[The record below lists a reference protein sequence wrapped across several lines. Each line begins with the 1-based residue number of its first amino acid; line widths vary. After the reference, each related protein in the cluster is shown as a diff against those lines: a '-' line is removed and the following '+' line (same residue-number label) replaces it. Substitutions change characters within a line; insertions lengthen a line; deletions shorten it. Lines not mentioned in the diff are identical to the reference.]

1 MGYNLKVTHDN
12 VNMKITQTYVGV
24 GERIRIARQMSTM
37 SLNTICALVGMSEQN
52 WYRIEN
58 EEQRVEYELIEAI
71 ANALSLNIDELLKGD
86 IKYPKPKLTGTLGER
101 IRHYRK
107 LRKAQGQTLGD
118 ICKTAG
124 ISVQSW
130 NRIERDL
137 QIPVMDTLD
146 NIAKALAIHPTDL
159 A

>member
-1 MGYNLKVTHDN
+1 
-12 VNMKITQTYVGV
+12 MKITQTYVGV
-24 GERIRIARQMSTM
+24 GERIRIARQMSEM
-37 SLNTICALVGMSEQN
+37 PLNTICSLVGMSEQN

-86 IKYPKPKLTGTLGER
+86 IKYPKPKVTETLGQR

-107 LRKAQGQTLGD
+107 LRKLQGQTLGE
-118 ICKTAG
+118 ICKAAG

-146 NIAKALAIHPTDL
+146 NIAKALDIHPTDL